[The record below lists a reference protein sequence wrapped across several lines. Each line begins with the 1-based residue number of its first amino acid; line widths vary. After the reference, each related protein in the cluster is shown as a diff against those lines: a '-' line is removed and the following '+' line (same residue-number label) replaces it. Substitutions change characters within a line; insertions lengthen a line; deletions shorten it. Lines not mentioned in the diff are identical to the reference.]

1 MLAGMMGGGTGRR
14 PSPRGMVTVELAIG
28 FVTATMLAAVL
39 VTLTMLGVSQA
50 AVAESSAQIARQLA
64 RGDADAAR
72 KAEQRA
78 PGAVKVER
86 DDAGVTVTVSTTSL
100 VIGLGDIPVHAS
112 TWIAYEPGA
121 HA

>member
-1 MLAGMMGGGTGRR
+1 MLAGLAGGGTGRR

-64 RGDADAAR
+64 RN
-72 KAEQRA
+72 AEQRA
-78 PGAVKVER
+78 PGEVKVER

-112 TWIAYEPGA
+112 TWMAYEPGA